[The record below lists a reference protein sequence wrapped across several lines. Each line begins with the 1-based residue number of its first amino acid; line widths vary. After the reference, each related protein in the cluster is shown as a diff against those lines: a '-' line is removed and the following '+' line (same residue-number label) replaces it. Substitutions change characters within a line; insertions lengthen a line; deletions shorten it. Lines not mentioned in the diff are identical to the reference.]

1 MSLITETNQQ
11 YYAGSQSFLSVTGNA
26 LETFTTTF
34 DTNLVLGSN
43 DPTQVNYSLNNFK
56 LYTAA
61 VGVLTYTE
69 YTSAFTVTNNVITI
83 TAALP
88 VNTSVV
94 VQLKILDGGNYGN
107 RDAFGQAVEDNYGSY
122 SYIK

>member
-43 DPTQVNYSLNNFK
+43 DPTQVNYSLNK
-56 LYTAA
+56 PL
-61 VGVLTYTE
+61 L
-69 YTSAFTVTNNVITI
+69 
-83 TAALP
+83 
-88 VNTSVV
+88 
-94 VQLKILDGGNYGN
+94 
-107 RDAFGQAVEDNYGSY
+107 
-122 SYIK
+122 